1 MEHMTAQP
9 AFEAHFPS
17 DRALTW
23 EDLQSIPDD
32 QHWAYELVEGSLLV
46 SPSPDRFHQRA
57 VLRLARLLD
66 DACPRDLEVLV
77 APFDFT
83 PRTGYSLLPDVL
95 VVRRATVERQRT
107 VDPPRL
113 AVEVLSPSSRSIDRV
128 LKRVVY
134 EEHGVPAYW
143 IVDPESAS
151 LLVLEREQERYV
163 ERVHVVGFESYDAQV
178 PFPVSVTPAA
188 LVAE

>member
-17 DRALTW
+17 DRPLTW

-46 SPSPDRFHQRA
+46 SPAPDRFHQRA

-66 DACPRDLEVLV
+66 DACPPDLEVLI

-83 PRTGYSLLPDVL
+83 PRTGYSLQPDVL
-95 VVRRATVERQRT
+95 VVRKATVERQRT

-143 IVDPESAS
+143 IVDPERPS
-151 LLVLEREQERYV
+151 LLVLERDQERYV
-163 ERVHVVGFESYDAQV
+163 ERAHVLGFESYGARV